1 VDVVRYLA
9 EAFLVAYLM
18 RLLAYRLKIPAV
30 SGYVVGGILLGGS
43 LFLRLP
49 GGETFTDKWMFS
61 EKALSQLVFINHI
74 ALGAIALAIGTELEW
89 KRVKV
94 LGRGIF
100 FIAVFEALGAF
111 VVVTTVVYLIWK
123 DPALACIL
131 GSVSS
136 ATAPAATVSVIQQY
150 KSRGP
155 LTKTILAVV
164 GIDDAISF
172 IIFAF
177 ALALV
182 KGGLQGSAFSVS
194 QAIVTPLVELAVS
207 VFIGLVLGFIGAR
220 LMTGSRDQETIL
232 FILGALI
239 LWISTFADKLNASE
253 LIAAM
258 TAGIMIV
265 NVYPNLRNRIRTGFS
280 ALMPLFYALFFIIG
294 GAHLHL
300 ESLPVV
306 WFLSIVY
313 FLARSAGKIAGAF
326 TGAQFARSLPKVKNF
341 VGFALLPQ
349 VGAAIAL
356 ALVVQDEFGSG
367 AYGILGQELASKT
380 FNVLLITTLLTEFFG
395 PYLTKL
401 LLVKA
406 GEAKA

>member
-1 VDVVRYLA
+1 
-9 EAFLVAYLM
+9 
-18 RLLAYRLKIPAV
+18 
-30 SGYVVGGILLGGS
+30 
-43 LFLRLP
+43 
-49 GGETFTDKWMFS
+49 
-61 EKALSQLVFINHI
+61 LSRLVFINHI
-74 ALGAIALAIGTELEW
+74 ALGAIALAIGSELEW

-100 FIAVFEALGAF
+100 FIVVFEALGAF
-111 VVVTTVVYLIWK
+111 AIVTTGVYLIWH
-123 DPALACIL
+123 DLSLAFIF

-136 ATAPAATVSVIQQY
+136 ATAPAATVAVIQQY

-182 KGGLQGSAFSVS
+182 KGNLQGSAFDITQGIVAPLIELAISVS
-194 QAIVTPLVELAVS
+194 
-207 VFIGLVLGFIGAR
+207 IGLVLGFIGAR
-220 LMTGSRDQETIL
+220 LMASSRDQEAIL

-239 LWISTFADKLNASE
+239 LWISTFANKLDASE

-265 NVYPNLRNRIRTGFS
+265 NIYPNLRNRMRKAFS
-280 ALMPLFYALFFIIG
+280 AFMPLFYALFFIIG

-313 FLARSAGKIAGAF
+313 FLLRSAGKIVGAF
-326 TGAQFARSLPKVKNF
+326 TGAQFARSLPKIKNYI
-341 VGFALLPQ
+341 GFALLPQ

-367 AYGILGQELASKT
+367 AYGVLGQELASKT
-380 FNVLLITTLLTEFFG
+380 FNVLLITTLLTEFIG
-395 PYLTKL
+395 PYLTKM